1 MILTH
6 SQLEQIRR
14 LFNAQELPDT
24 FPDDSEVA
32 FMEAI
37 AADMTLADYLSLP
50 DQERRKWWIS
60 SEIDAVR
67 PLGFTDLETGE
78 DLYQT
83 GFYFEPVAP
92 NILDRIY

>member
-1 MILTH
+1 MILTK
-6 SQLEQIRR
+6 SQLDLITD
-14 LFNAQELPDT
+14 LFDNQELPDT
-24 FPDDSEVA
+24 FPDDADLE
-32 FMEAI
+32 FMEVI
-37 AADMTLADYLSLP
+37 APGMTLDDYLALTP
-50 DQERRKWWIS
+50 DQRRKWWIS

-67 PLGFTDLETGE
+67 PLGFKDLVTDE

>member
-1 MILTH
+1 MILTK
-6 SQLEQIRR
+6 SQLDRITA

-24 FPDDSEVA
+24 FPDDAEFE
-32 FMEAI
+32 FMETI
-37 AADMTLADYLSLP
+37 AADMTLEDYLALAP
-50 DQERRKWWIS
+50 DQRRMWWIS

-67 PLGFTDLETGE
+67 PLGFTGPETGE

>member
-1 MILTH
+1 MILTK
-6 SQLEQIRR
+6 SQLDRITA
-14 LFNAQELPDT
+14 LFEAQELPDT
-24 FPDDSEVA
+24 FPDDADFE
-32 FMEAI
+32 FMETI
-37 AADMTLADYLSLP
+37 AGDMTLDDYLALP
-50 DQERRKWWIS
+50 EAARRKWWIS

-67 PLGFTDLETGE
+67 PLGFTDLDTGE

>member
-1 MILTH
+1 MILTK
-6 SQLEQIRR
+6 SQLDRITA
-14 LFNAQELPDT
+14 LFDAQELPNT
-24 FPDDSEVA
+24 FPDDAELK
-32 FMEAI
+32 FMETI

-50 DQERRKWWIS
+50 EQERRKWWIG

-67 PLGFTDLETGE
+67 PLGFADLETGE

-83 GFYFEPVAP
+83 GFYFEPVTP

>member
-1 MILTH
+1 MILTK
-6 SQLEQIRR
+6 SQLDRITA

-24 FPDDSEVA
+24 FPDDAEFE
-32 FMEAI
+32 FMETI

-50 DQERRKWWIS
+50 EQSRRKWWIS

-67 PLGFTDLETGE
+67 SLGFADLETGE

-83 GFYFEPVAP
+83 GFYFEPVTP
-92 NILDRIY
+92 SILDRIY